1 MILLDTNAV
10 YWSMTGSGRMGPA
23 ARARLEEESRRCVSS
38 ISHVELAIKQ
48 MKGKLHLP
56 PDLPARLTDIG
67 LDGLP
72 YNEAHAAGIH
82 QFPGLV
88 SHDPFDRMLLA
99 QAAVERATFLTAD
112 RTLLALDLPWIIDA
126 SR

>member
-10 YWSMTGSGRMGPA
+10 YWSMTGSERLGPS
-23 ARARLEEESRRCVSS
+23 ARARLQTAPHRFVSS
-38 ISHVELAIKQ
+38 ISHVELAIKH

-56 PDLPARLTDIG
+56 PDLPARLAEIG

-72 YNEAHAAGIH
+72 YSDTHAAGLH
-82 QFPGLV
+82 QFPSLAN
-88 SHDPFDRMLLA
+88 HDPFDRMLVA
-99 QAAVERATFLTAD
+99 QAAVERADFLTAD

-126 SR
+126 TR